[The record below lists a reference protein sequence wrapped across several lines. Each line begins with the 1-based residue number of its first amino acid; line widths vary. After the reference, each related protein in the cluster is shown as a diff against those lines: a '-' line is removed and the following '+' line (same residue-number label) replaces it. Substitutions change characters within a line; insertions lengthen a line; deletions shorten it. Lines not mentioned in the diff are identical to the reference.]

1 MRLSDYN
8 TPLSGMLAA
17 QMGLQTTK
25 QNLSNIHTPGYVRQM
40 VNYGSVGASNG
51 HMPEQRIG
59 YGVQT
64 LGVDRITDEVKTK
77 QFNDQL
83 SQLSYY
89 NYMNSTLSRV
99 ESMVGTT
106 GKNSLSSLMDGFFN
120 AFREVAKNPE
130 QPNYYDTLISETG
143 KFTSQVNR
151 LAKNLDTVEA
161 QTAEDIEAH
170 VNEFNR
176 LAASLAEANHKIGQ
190 AGTQVP
196 NQLLDERDRIVTEM
210 SKYANIEVSY
220 ESMNPNIASVRMN
233 GILTVNGQDTYPL
246 QLNKEKDPMSVE
258 IYGSEINVTSGAIKS
273 AIDTKAKI
281 VDYKKNLEDLMSS
294 MKNQVNTVMGKDFFV
309 GDHAKDMKLNP
320 EFQKDISKMKISAE
334 TANKLAAVTEDD
346 YKEGLSYKQALDQF
360 IVRVASDKSAV
371 NGYQKIHGDLLEG
384 IQQEK
389 MSIEGVNMEEE
400 MVNLMAFQKYFVA
413 NSKAI
418 TTMNEV
424 FDSLFSII
432 R

>member
-51 HMPEQRIG
+51 HTPEQRIG

-258 IYGSEINVTSGAIKS
+258 IYGSEISVTSGAIKS

-389 MSIEGVNMEEE
+389 MSVEGVNMEEE

>member
-51 HMPEQRIG
+51 HTPEQRIG

-106 GKNSLSSLMDGFFN
+106 GKNSISSLMDGFFN

-258 IYGSEINVTSGAIKS
+258 IYGSEISVTSGAIKS

-294 MKNQVNTVMGKDFFV
+294 VKSQVNTVMGKDFFV
-309 GDHAKDMKLNP
+309 GDYAKDMKLNP

-334 TANKLAAVTEDD
+334 TANKLAAITDGD
-346 YKEGLSYKQALDQF
+346 YKEGLSYKAALDQF

-389 MSIEGVNMEEE
+389 MSVEGVNMEEE

>member
-51 HMPEQRIG
+51 HTPEQRIG

-77 QFNDQL
+77 QFNNQL

-389 MSIEGVNMEEE
+389 MSVEGVNMEEE

>member
-51 HMPEQRIG
+51 HTPEQRIG

-161 QTAEDIEAH
+161 QTTEDIEAH
-170 VNEFNR
+170 VNEFTR
-176 LAASLAEANHKIGQ
+176 LAASLAEANKKIGQ

-233 GILTVNGQDTYPL
+233 GVLTVNGQDTYPL

-258 IYGSEINVTSGAIKS
+258 IYGSEISVTSGAIKS

-281 VDYKKNLEDLMSS
+281 VEYKKNLEGLMSS
-294 MKNQVNTVMGKDFFV
+294 VKNQVNTVMGKDFFV
-309 GDHAKDMKLNP
+309 GDYAKDMKLNP
-320 EFQKDISKMKISAE
+320 EFAKDISKMKISAE
-334 TANKLAAVTEDD
+334 TANKLAAITDGD
-346 YKEGLSYKQALDQF
+346 YKEGLSNKQALDQF
-360 IVRVASDKSAV
+360 IVGVASDKSAV
-371 NGYQKIHGDLLEG
+371 NAYQKIHGDLLEG

-389 MSIEGVNMEEE
+389 MSVEGVNMEEE

>member
-51 HMPEQRIG
+51 HTPEQRIG

-258 IYGSEINVTSGAIKS
+258 IYGSEISVTSGAIKS

-294 MKNQVNTVMGKDFFV
+294 MKNQVNTAMGKDFFV
-309 GDHAKDMKLNP
+309 GDYAKEMKLNP
-320 EFQKDISKMKISAE
+320 EFQKDVSKMKMSAE
-334 TANKLAAVTEDD
+334 TANKLAAVTDDD

-389 MSIEGVNMEEE
+389 MSVEGVNMEEE

>member
-8 TPLSGMLAA
+8 TPLSGLLAA

-40 VNYGSVGASNG
+40 TNYGSAGASQG
-51 HMPEQRIG
+51 YSPEQKIG

-151 LAKNLDTVEA
+151 LAKGLDTAEA
-161 QTAEDIEAH
+161 QTTEDIEAH

-176 LAASLAEANHKIGQ
+176 LAASLAEANKKIGQ

-196 NQLLDERDRIVTEM
+196 NQLLDERDRIITEM

-233 GILTVNGQDTYPL
+233 GVLTVNGQDTYPL
-246 QLNKEKDPMSVE
+246 QLNKEKEPMTAE
-258 IYGSEINVTSGAIKS
+258 IYGSEIPLTSGAIQS

-281 VDYKKNLEDLMSS
+281 ASYKKNLEELMSS
-294 MKNQVNTVMGKDFFV
+294 VKNQVNTVMGKEFFV
-309 GDHAKDMKLNP
+309 GDQAKDMKLNS
-320 EFQKDISKMKISAE
+320 EFAKDISKMKISAE
-334 TANKLAAVTEDD
+334 TANNLAAITNDD
-346 YKEGLSYKQALDQF
+346 YKEGLTYKQALDQF
-360 IVRVASDKSAV
+360 IVGVASDKSAV
-371 NGYQKIHGDLLEG
+371 NAYQKIHGDLLEG

-389 MSIEGVNMEEE
+389 MGVEGVNMEEE

-418 TTMNEV
+418 STMNEV

>member
-51 HMPEQRIG
+51 HTPEQRIG

-294 MKNQVNTVMGKDFFV
+294 VKNQVNTVMGKDFFV
-309 GDHAKDMKLNP
+309 GDYAKDMKLNP

-389 MSIEGVNMEEE
+389 MSVEGVNMEEE

>member
-51 HMPEQRIG
+51 HTPEQRIG

-233 GILTVNGQDTYPL
+233 GVLTVNGQDTYPL

-258 IYGSEINVTSGAIKS
+258 IYGSEISVTSGAIKS

-294 MKNQVNTVMGKDFFV
+294 MKTQVNTVMGKDFFV
-309 GDHAKDMKLNP
+309 GDYAKDMKLNP
-320 EFQKDISKMKISAE
+320 EFQKDVSKMKISAE
-334 TANKLAAVTEDD
+334 TANKLAAITDGD
-346 YKEGLSYKQALDQF
+346 YKEGLSYKAALDQF

-389 MSIEGVNMEEE
+389 MSVEGVNMEEE

>member
-51 HMPEQRIG
+51 HTPEQRIG

-196 NQLLDERDRIVTEM
+196 NQLLDERDCIVTEM

-258 IYGSEINVTSGAIKS
+258 IYGSEISVTSGAIKS

-294 MKNQVNTVMGKDFFV
+294 VKSQVNTVMGKDFFV
-309 GDHAKDMKLNP
+309 GDYAKDMKLNP

-334 TANKLAAVTEDD
+334 TANKLAAITDGD
-346 YKEGLSYKQALDQF
+346 YKEGLSYKAALDQF

-389 MSIEGVNMEEE
+389 MSVEGVNMEEE

>member
-51 HMPEQRIG
+51 HTPEQRIG

-258 IYGSEINVTSGAIKS
+258 IYGSEISVTSGAIKS

-281 VDYKKNLEDLMSS
+281 VEYKKNLEDLMSS

-309 GDHAKDMKLNP
+309 GDYAKDMKLNP
-320 EFQKDISKMKISAE
+320 EFQKDVSKMKMSAE
-334 TANKLAAVTEDD
+334 TANKLAAVTDDD

-384 IQQEK
+384 IQQEY
-389 MSIEGVNMEEE
+389 MSVEGVNMEEE
-400 MVNLMAFQKYFVA
+400 MVNLMAFQKYLVA

>member
-51 HMPEQRIG
+51 HTPEQRIG

-64 LGVDRITDEVKTK
+64 LGVDSITDEVKTK

-258 IYGSEINVTSGAIKS
+258 IYGSEISVTSGAIKS

-389 MSIEGVNMEEE
+389 MSVEGVNMEEE

>member
-51 HMPEQRIG
+51 HTPEQRIG

-233 GILTVNGQDTYPL
+233 GVLTVNGQDTYPL

-258 IYGSEINVTSGAIKS
+258 IYGSEISVTSGAIKS

-294 MKNQVNTVMGKDFFV
+294 VKTQVNTVMGKDFFV
-309 GDHAKDMKLNP
+309 GDYAKEMKLNP

-334 TANKLAAVTEDD
+334 TANKLAAITDGD
-346 YKEGLSYKQALDQF
+346 YKEGLSYKAALDQF

-389 MSIEGVNMEEE
+389 MSVEGVNMEEE

>member
-8 TPLSGMLAA
+8 TPLSGLLAA

-40 VNYGSVGASNG
+40 VNYGSAGASHG
-51 HMPEQRIG
+51 YSPEQKIG

-130 QPNYYDTLISETG
+130 QPNYYDTLIAETG

-161 QTAEDIEAH
+161 QTTEDIEAH

-176 LAASLAEANHKIGQ
+176 LAASLAEANNKIGQ

-196 NQLLDERDRIVTEM
+196 NQLLDERDRIITEM
-210 SKYANIEVSY
+210 SKYADIEVSY

-233 GILTVNGQDTYPL
+233 GVLTVNGQDTYPL
-246 QLNKEKDPMSVE
+246 QLNKTKEPMSVE
-258 IYGSEINVTSGAIKS
+258 IYGSEVSLTSGAIKS

-281 VDYKKNLEDLMSS
+281 ADYKKNLEDLMSS
-294 MKNQVNTVMGKDFFV
+294 VKSQVNTVMGKDFFV
-309 GDHAKDMKLNP
+309 GDYAKEMKLNP
-320 EFQKDISKMKISAE
+320 EFAKDISKMKISAE
-334 TANKLAAVTEDD
+334 TANKLAAITDGD

-360 IVRVASDKSAV
+360 IVHVASDKSAV
-371 NGYQKIHGDLLEG
+371 NAYQKIHGDLLEG
-384 IQQEK
+384 IQEEK
-389 MSIEGVNMEEE
+389 MRIEGVNMEEE

>member
-25 QNLSNIHTPGYVRQM
+25 QNLSNIRTPGYVRQM

-51 HMPEQRIG
+51 HTPEQRIG

-258 IYGSEINVTSGAIKS
+258 IYGSEISVTSGAIKS

-294 MKNQVNTVMGKDFFV
+294 VKSQVNTVMGKDFFV
-309 GDHAKDMKLNP
+309 GDYAKDMKLNP

-334 TANKLAAVTEDD
+334 TANKLAAITDGD
-346 YKEGLSYKQALDQF
+346 YKEGLSYKAALDQF

-389 MSIEGVNMEEE
+389 MSVEGVNMEEE

>member
-51 HMPEQRIG
+51 HTPEQRIG

-258 IYGSEINVTSGAIKS
+258 IYGSEISVTSGAIKS

-294 MKNQVNTVMGKDFFV
+294 VKNQVNIVMGKDFFV
-309 GDHAKDMKLNP
+309 GDYAKDMKLNP
-320 EFQKDISKMKISAE
+320 EFQKDVSKMKISAE
-334 TANKLAAVTEDD
+334 TANKLAAITDGD

-371 NGYQKIHGDLLEG
+371 NAYQKIHGDLLEG

-389 MSIEGVNMEEE
+389 MSVEGVNMEEE

>member
-1 MRLSDYN
+1 MRLSNYN

-51 HMPEQRIG
+51 HTPEQRIG

-161 QTAEDIEAH
+161 QTTEDIEAH

-176 LAASLAEANHKIGQ
+176 LAASLAEANKKIGQ

-220 ESMNPNIASVRMN
+220 ESTNPNIASVRMN
-233 GILTVNGQDTYPL
+233 GVLTVSGQDTYPL

-258 IYGSEINVTSGAIKS
+258 IYGSEISVTSGAIKS

-294 MKNQVNTVMGKDFFV
+294 VKNQVNTVMGKDFFV
-309 GDHAKDMKLNP
+309 GDYAKDMKLNP
-320 EFQKDISKMKISAE
+320 EFQKDVSKMKMSAE
-334 TANKLAAVTEDD
+334 TANKLAAVTDGD

-389 MSIEGVNMEEE
+389 MSVEGVNMEEE

>member
-51 HMPEQRIG
+51 HTPEQRIG

-161 QTAEDIEAH
+161 QTTEDIEAH

-176 LAASLAEANHKIGQ
+176 LAASLAEANKKIGQ

-220 ESMNPNIASVRMN
+220 ESTNPNIASVRMN
-233 GILTVNGQDTYPL
+233 GVLTVSGQDTYPL

-258 IYGSEINVTSGAIKS
+258 IYGSEISVTSGAIKS

-281 VDYKKNLEDLMSS
+281 VEYKKNLEGLMSS
-294 MKNQVNTVMGKDFFV
+294 VKNQVNTVMGKDFFV
-309 GDHAKDMKLNP
+309 GDYAKDMKLNP
-320 EFQKDISKMKISAE
+320 EFAKDISKMKISAE
-334 TANKLAAVTEDD
+334 TANKLAAITDGD
-346 YKEGLSYKQALDQF
+346 YKEGLSNKQALDQF
-360 IVRVASDKSAV
+360 IVGVASDKSAV
-371 NGYQKIHGDLLEG
+371 NAYQKIHGDLLEG

-389 MSIEGVNMEEE
+389 MSVEGVNMEEE

>member
-40 VNYGSVGASNG
+40 VNYGSAGGSKGYA
-51 HMPEQRIG
+51 PEQRIG

-77 QFNDQL
+77 QYNDQM
-83 SQLSYY
+83 SQFSYY
-89 NYMNSTLSRV
+89 AYMNSTLSRV

-130 QPNYYDTLISETG
+130 QSNYYDTLIAETG
-143 KFTSQVNR
+143 KFTSQVSR
-151 LAKNLDTVEA
+151 LAKSLDTVEA
-161 QTAEDIEAH
+161 QTTEDIEAH

-176 LAASLAEANHKIGQ
+176 LAASLAEANKKIGQ

-196 NQLLDERDRIVTEM
+196 NQLLDERDRIMTEM
-210 SKYANIEVSY
+210 SKYADIEVSY
-220 ESMNPNIASVRMN
+220 EATNPNIASVRMN
-233 GILTVNGQDTYPL
+233 GVLTVNGQDTYPL
-246 QLNKEKDPMSVE
+246 QLQKDKKPMSVQ
-258 IYGSEINVTSGAIKS
+258 ISGTDIPLSGGTILS

-281 VDYKKNLEDLMSS
+281 TNYKDNLNEFVNSL
-294 MKNQVNTVMGKDFFV
+294 KKQVNNTMKKELFV
-309 GDHAKDMKLNP
+309 GEDAKKLELNP
-320 EFQKDISKMKISAE
+320 DFIKDISKMKISAE
-334 TANKLAAVTEDD
+334 TANNLAAITDKG
-346 YKEGLSYKQALDQF
+346 YKDGLTYKQALDQF
-360 IVRVASDKSAV
+360 LVGVASDKSSV
-371 NGYQKIHGDLLEG
+371 NAYQNIHKDLLEG

>member
-51 HMPEQRIG
+51 HTPEQRIG

-258 IYGSEINVTSGAIKS
+258 IYGSEISVNSGAIKS

-334 TANKLAAVTEDD
+334 TANKLAAVTEAD

-389 MSIEGVNMEEE
+389 MSVEGVNMEEE

>member
-51 HMPEQRIG
+51 HTPEQRIG

-89 NYMNSTLSRV
+89 NYMNSTLSCV

-294 MKNQVNTVMGKDFFV
+294 VKNQVNTVMGKDFFV

-334 TANKLAAVTEDD
+334 TANKLAAITDGD
-346 YKEGLSYKQALDQF
+346 YKEGLSYKAALDQF

-371 NGYQKIHGDLLEG
+371 NAYQKIHGDLLEG

-389 MSIEGVNMEEE
+389 MSVEGVNMEEE

>member
-51 HMPEQRIG
+51 HTPEQRIG

-294 MKNQVNTVMGKDFFV
+294 VKNQVNTVMGKDFFV

-334 TANKLAAVTEDD
+334 TANKLAAITDGD
-346 YKEGLSYKQALDQF
+346 YKEGLSYKAALDQF

-371 NGYQKIHGDLLEG
+371 NAYQKIHGDLLEG

-389 MSIEGVNMEEE
+389 MSVEGVNMEEE

>member
-51 HMPEQRIG
+51 HTPEQRIG

-120 AFREVAKNPE
+120 AFRDVAQNPE

-258 IYGSEINVTSGAIKS
+258 IYGSEISVTSGAIKS

-281 VDYKKNLEDLMSS
+281 VEYKKNLEDLMSS

-309 GDHAKDMKLNP
+309 GDYAKDMKLNP
-320 EFQKDISKMKISAE
+320 EFQKDVSKMKMSAE
-334 TANKLAAVTEDD
+334 TANKLAAVTDDD

-389 MSIEGVNMEEE
+389 MSVEGVNMEEE

>member
-51 HMPEQRIG
+51 HTPEQRIG

-346 YKEGLSYKQALDQF
+346 FKEGLSYKQALDQF

-389 MSIEGVNMEEE
+389 MSVEGVNMEEE

>member
-51 HMPEQRIG
+51 HTPEQRIG

-106 GKNSLSSLMDGFFN
+106 GKNSLSSLMDDFFN

-233 GILTVNGQDTYPL
+233 GVLTVNGQDTYPL

-258 IYGSEINVTSGAIKS
+258 IYGSEISVTSGAIKS

-294 MKNQVNTVMGKDFFV
+294 VKTQVNTVMGKDFFV
-309 GDHAKDMKLNP
+309 GDYAKDMKLNP

-334 TANKLAAVTEDD
+334 TANKLAAITDGD
-346 YKEGLSYKQALDQF
+346 YKEGLSYKAALDQF
-360 IVRVASDKSAV
+360 IVRVASDKSSV

-389 MSIEGVNMEEE
+389 MSVEGVNMEEE

>member
-51 HMPEQRIG
+51 HTPEQRIG

-233 GILTVNGQDTYPL
+233 GVLTVNGQDTYPL

-258 IYGSEINVTSGAIKS
+258 IYGSEISVTSGAIKS

-294 MKNQVNTVMGKDFFV
+294 VKTQVNTVMGKDFFV
-309 GDHAKDMKLNP
+309 GDYAKDMKLNP

-334 TANKLAAVTEDD
+334 IANKLAAITDGD
-346 YKEGLSYKQALDQF
+346 YKEGLSYKAALDQF

-389 MSIEGVNMEEE
+389 MSVEGVNMEEE

>member
-1 MRLSDYN
+1 MRLSNYN
-8 TPLSGMLAA
+8 TPLSGLLAA

-40 VNYGSVGASNG
+40 VNYGSAGASQG
-51 HMPEQRIG
+51 YSPEQKIG

-151 LAKNLDTVEA
+151 LAKGLDTAEA
-161 QTAEDIEAH
+161 QTREDIEAH

-176 LAASLAEANHKIGQ
+176 LAASLAEANKKIGQ

-196 NQLLDERDRIVTEM
+196 NQLLDERDRIITEM

-233 GILTVNGQDTYPL
+233 GVLTVNGQDTYPL
-246 QLNKEKDPMSVE
+246 QLNKEKEPMTAE
-258 IYGSEINVTSGAIKS
+258 IYGSEIPLTSGAIQS

-281 VDYKKNLEDLMSS
+281 ASYKKNLEELMISV
-294 MKNQVNTVMGKDFFV
+294 KNEVNTAMGKEFFV
-309 GDHAKDMKLNP
+309 GDQAKDMKLNP
-320 EFQKDISKMKISAE
+320 EFAKDVSKMKISAE
-334 TANKLAAVTEDD
+334 TANNLAAITNDD
-346 YKEGLSYKQALDQF
+346 YKEGLTYKQALDQF
-360 IVRVASDKSAV
+360 IVGVASDKSAV
-371 NGYQKIHGDLLEG
+371 NAYQKIHGDLLEG
-384 IQQEK
+384 IQEEK
-389 MSIEGVNMEEE
+389 MGVEGVNMEEE

>member
-51 HMPEQRIG
+51 HTPEQRIG

-161 QTAEDIEAH
+161 QTTEDIEAH

-176 LAASLAEANHKIGQ
+176 LAASLAEANKKIGQ

-233 GILTVNGQDTYPL
+233 GVLTVNGQDTYPL

-258 IYGSEINVTSGAIKS
+258 IYGSEISVTSGAIKS
-273 AIDTKAKI
+273 AIDTKVKI
-281 VDYKKNLEDLMSS
+281 VEYKKNLEGLMSS
-294 MKNQVNTVMGKDFFV
+294 VKNQVNTVMGKDFFV
-309 GDHAKDMKLNP
+309 GDYAKDMKLNP
-320 EFQKDISKMKISAE
+320 EFAKDISKMKISAE
-334 TANKLAAVTEDD
+334 TANKLAAITDGD
-346 YKEGLSYKQALDQF
+346 YKEGLSNKQALDQF
-360 IVRVASDKSAV
+360 IVGVASDKSAV
-371 NGYQKIHGDLLEG
+371 NAYQKIHGDLLEG

-389 MSIEGVNMEEE
+389 MSVEGVNMEEE

>member
-51 HMPEQRIG
+51 HTPEQRIG

-258 IYGSEINVTSGAIKS
+258 IYGSEISVTSGAIKS

-294 MKNQVNTVMGKDFFV
+294 VKNQVNTVMGKDFFV
-309 GDHAKDMKLNP
+309 GDYAKDMKLNP
-320 EFQKDISKMKISAE
+320 EFQKDVSKMKMSAE

-389 MSIEGVNMEEE
+389 MSVEGVNMEEE

>member
-25 QNLSNIHTPGYVRQM
+25 QNLSNIHTPGYVRQA
-40 VNYGSVGASNG
+40 VNYGSAGASNG
-51 HMPEQRIG
+51 HSPEQRIG
-59 YGVQT
+59 YGVQV

-77 QFNDQL
+77 QYNDQM
-83 SQLSYY
+83 SQFSYY
-89 NYMNSTLSRV
+89 AYMNSTLARV

-106 GKNSLSSLMDGFFN
+106 GENSLSSLMDGFFN

-130 QPNYYDTLISETG
+130 QSNYYDTLIAETG
-143 KFTSQVNR
+143 KFTNQVNR
-151 LAKNLDTVEA
+151 LAKQFEEIEM
-161 QTAEDIEAH
+161 QTTADIEAH
-170 VNEFNR
+170 VDEFNR
-176 LAASLAEANHKIGQ
+176 LAASLAEANKKIGQ

-196 NQLLDERDRIVTEM
+196 NQLLDERDRITTEM
-210 SKYANIEVSY
+210 SKYADIEVSY
-220 ESMNPNIASVRMN
+220 ESTNPNITSVRIN
-233 GILTVNGQDTYPL
+233 GILAVNGQDTYPL
-246 QLNKEKDPMSVE
+246 QLQKNKEPMSVQ
-258 IYGSEINVTSGAIKS
+258 IYGTDIPLSGGAIQS

-281 VDYKKNLEDLMSS
+281 TGYKDNLNEFVNSL
-294 MKNQVNTVMGKDFFV
+294 KQQVNTVMKKEFFV
-309 GDHAKDMKLNP
+309 GEDAKKIEINP
-320 EFQKDISKMKISAE
+320 DFTKDISKMKISAE
-334 TANKLAAVTEDD
+334 TANELAGITEKD
-346 YKEGLSYKQALDQF
+346 YKGGLTYKKALDQLL
-360 IVRVASDKSAV
+360 VGVASDKSSV
-371 NGYQKIHGDLLEG
+371 NAYQNIHKDLLEG

-389 MSIEGVNMEEE
+389 MSIEGVNMDEE

>member
-51 HMPEQRIG
+51 HTPEQRIG

-161 QTAEDIEAH
+161 QTTDDIEAH

-176 LAASLAEANHKIGQ
+176 LAASLAEANKKIGQ

-233 GILTVNGQDTYPL
+233 GVLTVSGQDTYPL

-258 IYGSEINVTSGAIKS
+258 IYGSEISVTSGAIKS

-281 VDYKKNLEDLMSS
+281 VEYKKNLEGLMSS
-294 MKNQVNTVMGKDFFV
+294 VKNQVNTVMGKDFFV
-309 GDHAKDMKLNP
+309 GDYAKDMKLNP
-320 EFQKDISKMKISAE
+320 EFAKDISKMKISAE
-334 TANKLAAVTEDD
+334 TANKLAAITDGD
-346 YKEGLSYKQALDQF
+346 YKEGLSNKQALDQF
-360 IVRVASDKSAV
+360 IVGVASDKSAV
-371 NGYQKIHGDLLEG
+371 NAYQKIHGDLLEG

-389 MSIEGVNMEEE
+389 MSVEGVNMEEE